1 MIILKQILAI
11 AAAQQVITV
20 VSVQGIVAG
29 KRSLSAID
37 GQVHCLAPHRGE
49 QLSRRE
55 AQTLTQLMDL
65 SDNDLLDVLLARKP
79 ASDFGDAYAMP
90 DMAQLV
96 RMMQAK
102 H

>member
-1 MIILKQILAI
+1 MNASTLPPTDDAPI
-11 AAAQQVITV
+11 
-20 VSVQGIVAG
+20 
-29 KRSLSAID
+29 SAHEFGVLRWRCRRGMLENDLLIERFF
-37 GQVHCLAPHRGE
+37 AHRGE

-79 ASDFGDAYAMP
+79 ASDFGDAFAMP